1 METSELVNDP
11 SALAASHNLMEFA
24 LRFGINF
31 LAIFILIRLLY
42 YPMSKNRDFLFTFF
56 LFNIIN
62 FLICFL
68 LSSAKLK
75 MGFAFGL
82 FAIFSILR
90 YRTVTVPVR
99 EMGYFF
105 VSVTLGIINSLTGID
120 DHFILL
126 GSANLIII
134 LTAWI
139 IDFKVKITHENS
151 KEIIYD
157 RIDLIHPDNQAE
169 MLEDIRK
176 RTGLNVHRV
185 EMVRID
191 FFKDIARMFVFYNSD
206 RNDTPSRGNNAS
218 DED

>member
-1 METSELVNDP
+1 
-11 SALAASHNLMEFA
+11 
-24 LRFGINF
+24 
-31 LAIFILIRLLY
+31 
-42 YPMSKNRDFLFTFF
+42 
-56 LFNIIN
+56 
-62 FLICFL
+62 
-68 LSSAKLK
+68 

-105 VSVTLGIINSLTGID
+105 VSVTLGIINSLTGVD
-120 DHFILL
+120 DNFLLL
-126 GSANLIII
+126 GTANAIIL

-139 IDFKVKITHENS
+139 IDYQVKIVHENS

-157 RIDLIHPDNQAE
+157 RIDLIHPEKKEE

-191 FFKDIARMFVFYNSD
+191 FFKDVARMFVFYNSD
-206 RNDTPSRGNNAS
+206 RNDTPSRGGSAS